1 MRSNKIKIRY
11 IILIILLLI
20 VVLANIFNKNNE
32 YLYKFS
38 APSITG
44 DISGRSSSI
53 IITNNLQIKLKA
65 HLSPCAGCGTYSD
78 SVNLYSINFYILMLI
93 IIEIK
98 ELIEKKSKISENKNK
113 YLKNNYI
120 ILIILNVFLLF
131 VFKYMH
137 IVFSIPIFLLLSSEI
152 KSLDNNKKSDKK
164 YGLIAIILTIISTIM
179 LTIIFYFI
187 IADVL
192 IDSFS
197 YNYFAE
203 PTPISIP
210 IIQLHLPIFTL
221 IYSIIFLT
229 NLPKTKT
236 KQTNI
241 KEE

>member
-11 IILIILLLI
+11 IILIILLLV

-38 APSITG
+38 APSIYEKFY
-44 DISGRSSSI
+44 SQSLSSAPSSSI
-53 IITNNLQIKLKA
+53 IITNNLQIKLEA
-65 HLSPCAGCGTYSD
+65 NYYPYGYSD

-98 ELIEKKSKISENKNK
+98 ELIEKKSKISQDKNK

-120 ILIILNVFLLF
+120 ILIILNILLLF

-152 KSLDNNKKSDKK
+152 KSLDNNKKSNKK
-164 YGLIAIILTIISTIM
+164 YGLNAIILTIISTIM
-179 LTIIFYFI
+179 ITIIFYFI
-187 IADVL
+187 TEFNLLDN
-192 IDSFS
+192 FS
-197 YNYFAE
+197 NIYVVE
-203 PTPISIP
+203 PHPYSIS

-221 IYSIIFLT
+221 IYSIIFLA
-229 NLPKTKT
+229 NLPKTK
-236 KQTNI
+236 I
-241 KEE
+241 KH